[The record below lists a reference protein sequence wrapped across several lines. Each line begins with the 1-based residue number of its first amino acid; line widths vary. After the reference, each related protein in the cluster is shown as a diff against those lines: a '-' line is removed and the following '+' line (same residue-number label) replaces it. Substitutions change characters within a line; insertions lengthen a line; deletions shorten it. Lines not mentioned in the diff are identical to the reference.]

1 MNSKRLYQTERRHD
15 MKLIYELCGF
25 DTVSSALL
33 MAIEIRSETGLE
45 PERIVMDDGTSVA
58 LNLEDFKQLQKGEL
72 SDEEYIAKH
81 RIIQ

>member
-1 MNSKRLYQTERRHD
+1 
-15 MKLIYELCGF
+15 MKLIYELSGF
-25 DTVSSALL
+25 DSVSSAILL
-33 MAIEIRSETGLE
+33 AIKIRSETGLE

-58 LNLEDFKQLQKGEL
+58 LNIKDFKQLQKGEL

>member
-1 MNSKRLYQTERRHD
+1 

-25 DTVSSALL
+25 DSVSSAILL
-33 MAIEIRSETGLE
+33 AIEIRSETGLE

-72 SDEEYIAKH
+72 SDQEYISKH

>member
-1 MNSKRLYQTERRHD
+1 

-45 PERIVMDDGTSVA
+45 PERIVMDDGTSIS

-81 RIIQ
+81 RIIR

>member
-1 MNSKRLYQTERRHD
+1 
-15 MKLIYELCGF
+15 MKLIYELSGF
-25 DTVSSALL
+25 DTVSSAILL
-33 MAIEIRSETGLE
+33 AIEIRSETSLE

-81 RIIQ
+81 RIIR

>member
-1 MNSKRLYQTERRHD
+1 

-25 DTVSSALL
+25 D
-33 MAIEIRSETGLE
+33 RSETGLE

-72 SDEEYIAKH
+72 SDQEYIAKH
-81 RIIQ
+81 RIIR

>member
-33 MAIEIRSETGLE
+33 MAMEIRSETGLE

>member
-1 MNSKRLYQTERRHD
+1 MKVVYDFCLNSVTAALP
-15 MKLIYELCGF
+15 LI
-25 DTVSSALL
+25 
-33 MAIEIRSETGLE
+33 IEIQSEIGIIPDE
-45 PERIVMDDGTSVA
+45 IIMDDGTSVA

>member
-1 MNSKRLYQTERRHD
+1 

-45 PERIVMDDGTSVA
+45 PERIVMDDGTSIS

>member
-45 PERIVMDDGTSVA
+45 PERIVMDDGTSIS